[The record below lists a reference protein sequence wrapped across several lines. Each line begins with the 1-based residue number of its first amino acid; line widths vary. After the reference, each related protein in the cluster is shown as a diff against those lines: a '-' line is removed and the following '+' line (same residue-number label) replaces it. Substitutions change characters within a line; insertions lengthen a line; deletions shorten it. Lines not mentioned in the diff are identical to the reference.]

1 MTRSRLRR
9 AIKLG
14 LVRERIRYRSLQAVN
29 LSGRVVEHLA
39 LLRDAEVRDHL
50 KIGGVKL
57 LNAAGQLADWQVA
70 REHAA
75 VWSEKLDGI
84 EDPRSDLCDR
94 PADAEDAFH
103 PKDLNRDVVTGASGR
118 EGALPSLMAFVRQV
132 DRPAHHRQHKLNVRI
147 AGSHGRELGQ
157 LGPENFDLAAQVAA
171 TEQSEAILPNGVGHD
186 FGR

>member
-1 MTRSRLRR
+1 LPQISRSVSGALSDS
-9 AIKLG
+9 
-14 LVRERIRYRSLQAVN
+14 RI
-29 LSGRVVEHLA
+29 VVEHLA

-70 REHAA
+70 CEHAA
-75 VWSEKLDGI
+75 VWTEKLDGI

-118 EGALPSLMAFVRQV
+118 EARFQVSWPSFVRSIGQ
-132 DRPAHHRQHKLNVRI
+132 PI
-147 AGSHGRELGQ
+147 TGST
-157 LGPENFDLAAQVAA
+157 N
-171 TEQSEAILPNGVGHD
+171 
-186 FGR
+186 